1 MTELSRFIIKPTIK
15 AINDILHMENCNVG
29 GIEGVPVSNKLIVNP
44 EHIDLEFDSTI
55 NVVPSASSM
64 ENLPELEL
72 KTDNA
77 IYKTPSY
84 GASFEG
90 TIIMDGHL
98 VQHFDVR
105 FYKLTQS
112 TIAEGH
118 NYYWRFIYPIDNN
131 EWFLKVKGRNY
142 ADDFGSNHFSNLI
155 VANLDGHEVNVYSS
169 NVENHHW
176 MIVESTEAITYDE
189 MDRRVLSVTNALGLV
204 LGKRYGDYCFHVA
217 GNVSDFSQI
226 IGVEVMSLRK
236 TKYCPYKILNPQ
248 KNLIVE
254 WLSQYDYQQ
263 YALDSIENNPGEGVK
278 WYYEDESIVTID
290 AFSKLAQLC
299 FKSNDI
305 LLATSMLIDGS
316 LMNIVYQKPFFHVTL
331 ETITTTLLKDEE
343 DLSPIVPQDRYN
355 QKIVPVLLKALNGI
369 EWLSEDAKRVFT
381 KRISNNLNSVPN
393 SNKLEACFPKYGYVL
408 TQADKKAINMRN
420 STFHGSLSSEKK
432 PLQAQQDEMFAVS
445 LRLHKLCSILLLKAA
460 GFSGKVLNNEVLFG
474 IKEAC
479 EREEPVY
486 ISI

>member
-1 MTELSRFIIKPTIK
+1 MGDFAKFNIRPTME
-15 AINDILHMENCNVG
+15 ALHGLLHMENCAVG
-29 GIEGVPVSNKLIVNP
+29 GIEGIPSVNKLIINSS
-44 EHIDLEFDSTI
+44 HLDLEFDSTI
-55 NVVPSASSM
+55 RQVPESSQM
-64 ENLPELEL
+64 ENLPQLEL
-72 KTDNA
+72 KTENA
-77 IYKTPSY
+77 IYRTPPY
-84 GASFEG
+84 GAFFEG
-90 TIIMDGHL
+90 NIIMDGHL
-98 VQHFDVR
+98 VQHFDIR
-105 FYKLTQS
+105 FNKLSQT
-112 TIAEGH
+112 TIIEGQI
-118 NYYWRFIYPIDNN
+118 YYWRFIYPIDSN
-131 EWFLKVKGRNY
+131 EWFLKVKGQNY
-142 ADDFGSNHFSNLI
+142 ADDFGSHHSLNLI
-155 VANLDGHEVNVYSS
+155 IAHLDGHKMNVYSS
-169 NVENHHW
+169 NEAKNYW
-176 MIVESTEAITYDE
+176 MIIESADPITYEE
-189 MDRRVLSVTNALGLV
+189 MDHRVMSILNALGLV

-217 GNVSDFSQI
+217 SYESTFSQI
-226 IGVEVMSLRK
+226 TGVEVLSLKK
-236 TKYCPYKILNPQ
+236 TRSCPFKILNPQ

-254 WLSQYDYQQ
+254 WLSQYDYQK
-263 YALDSIENNPGEGVK
+263 YALDEIENNPGEGIR
-278 WYYEDESIVTID
+278 WYYEDESVVTID
-290 AFSKLAQLC
+290 AFNKLAQLC
-299 FKSNDI
+299 YVSNDL

-316 LMNIVYQKPFFHVTL
+316 MMDIEYQKPFFHVTL
-331 ETITTTLLKDEE
+331 ETITTSLLKDEE
-343 DLSPIVPQDRYN
+343 DLPPTVPQDRYN
-355 QKIVPVLLKALNGI
+355 QEIVPVLLKALNGI